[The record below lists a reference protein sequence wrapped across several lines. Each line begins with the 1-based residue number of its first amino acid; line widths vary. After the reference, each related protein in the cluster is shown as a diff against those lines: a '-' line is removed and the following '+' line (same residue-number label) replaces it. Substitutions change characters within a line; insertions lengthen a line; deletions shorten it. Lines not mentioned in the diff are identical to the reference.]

1 MALTHMSN
9 VRLNGTRAPRNED
22 IFTLYAISASLP
34 MEAISME
41 RVHGSTEIACNHE
54 WAHG

>member
-1 MALTHMSN
+1 
-9 VRLNGTRAPRNED
+9 
-22 IFTLYAISASLP
+22 